1 MLANATEGEDHG
13 DGHGDHGDEASA
25 SGSAT
30 GSAAEASATAE
41 DSGTGMLAVGWTLLG
56 AGVMGAVALM

>member
-1 MLANATEGEDHG
+1 MLANATEGEDQ
-13 DGHGDHGDEASA
+13 GDHGDEASA

-41 DSGTGMLAVGWTLLG
+41 DSGTGMLAVGWTVLG
-56 AGVMGAVALM
+56 AGVLGAIALM